1 MRKHPV
7 LLGMLMLC
15 IIVGVFFLLVFGV
28 ASLSDNRNLFSL
40 KSRVGIVLIEGPID
54 DARDI
59 VQLLDDFKK
68 NESIK
73 AVVLRIDSPGGGVAP
88 SQEIYQS
95 IVDLKKK
102 KKVVA
107 SMGSLAASGG
117 YLIACAADKIVAN
130 PGTVTGSISAL
141 IHFANAEELLKKIG
155 LQSSV
160 IKSGKFKDMG
170 SPVRKMT
177 PEEVKL
183 LQEVVDDIYDQ
194 LLEAISRDRKIDKE
208 ELRKIADGRIFTGR
222 QAQKLKLVDE
232 IGDLSHAVRLAGK
245 MAGMKEEPEVLYPKE
260 KKSKLWQ
267 LFLKQAVSVLT
278 SEMTKT
284 KTGYDTV
291 QYLYSK

>member
-1 MRKHPV
+1 M
-7 LLGMLMLC
+7 
-15 IIVGVFFLLVFGV
+15 
-28 ASLSDNRNLFSL
+28 
-40 KSRVGIVLIEGPID
+40 
-54 DARDI
+54 
-59 VQLLDDFKK
+59 
-68 NESIK
+68 
-73 AVVLRIDSPGGGVAP
+73 
-88 SQEIYQS
+88 
-95 IVDLKKK
+95 
-102 KKVVA
+102 
-107 SMGSLAASGG
+107 AASGG